1 MRIVTRR
8 FVAIACVVAV
18 TATLGT
24 AALAVGEE
32 AAWGEVASPNASNL
46 QNELAGISAVSGADI
61 WAVGRYNSGRPPTVT
76 GRDTLSLHWDGASW
90 TTIPTPN
97 PTWPGADFF
106 SLDDVVALNAADAWA
121 VGHAADFASL
131 KSTTLIEHWD
141 GTNWTIVP
149 SPNPAGSNLPNQLFG
164 VDAASS
170 QDVWAVGTSGYP
182 SRPLILRFSGSS
194 WVNVRNKCR
203 VSLNGVDVLSSS
215 QIWAVGASTTCR
227 YDGTSWKVVP
237 SPQPRGSFQEIS
249 YNLQDVSIA
258 APDAAW
264 AVGHR
269 VISSG
274 ESLTFLSLIERW
286 DGTSWTGITDIPGQ
300 TLNGVLALTPNDVWA
315 VGTDGIR
322 GIVLHWDGARWTQVP
337 SPTAGD
343 SGRLADLAAVGTDH
357 LWAVGA
363 AQDKTLI
370 VEAPSANM
378 GTVVGDANVA
388 FAVVSWFGPESGS
401 TQTNAFG
408 EYAAPGI
415 LDGEYFF
422 TVTNPGCTP
431 ASANVTV
438 VAGVTTEKNFTLNC

>member
-1 MRIVTRR
+1 M
-8 FVAIACVVAV
+8 
-18 TATLGT
+18 
-24 AALAVGEE
+24 
-32 AAWGEVASPNASNL
+32 
-46 QNELAGISAVSGADI
+46 
-61 WAVGRYNSGRPPTVT
+61 
-76 GRDTLSLHWDGASW
+76 
-90 TTIPTPN
+90 
-97 PTWPGADFF
+97 
-106 SLDDVVALNAADAWA
+106 
-121 VGHAADFASL
+121 
-131 KSTTLIEHWD
+131 
-141 GTNWTIVP
+141 
-149 SPNPAGSNLPNQLFG
+149 
-164 VDAASS
+164 
-170 QDVWAVGTSGYP
+170 
-182 SRPLILRFSGSS
+182 
-194 WVNVRNKCR
+194 NVRNKCR